1 MHASGNAPGSLA
13 SLRSSNEQ
21 RVLAALIDE
30 DGLSQADVARVTG
43 LSTASISGIV
53 RRLAA
58 EGRVDIVEHTGR
70 SNLVRIADAV
80 GVCVAVNFS
89 HRHVQL
95 VVGGLS
101 GTALFERKVVHLVDA
116 DGAGSLRLAESM
128 ITDAFDELG
137 IDRSAVIGAVVG
149 IPGPVD
155 IDDGMVGHESIMP
168 GWVALHPAQ
177 WLSELLDCPAALE
190 NDANLGAIGEFSTGA
205 GRGYRNG
212 VYVKL
217 ATGIGAGFIFGGELY
232 RGEWGMAGELGHT
245 SIDPSGPLCRCGNRG
260 CLQTIAGS
268 RVLLDQIAASHGE
281 EATLDDLVAG
291 ALRGEAAYRRAIED
305 AGTAIGS
312 ALAIV
317 CNLINPGAIV
327 LGGQLVTAGDI
338 LLAPLEAA
346 LRRRVMPRTARD
358 LVVVRAG
365 HGADS
370 AMRGAL
376 RLARERFGVLAA

>member
-1 MHASGNAPGSLA
+1 MNATGNAPGSLA

-30 DGLSQADVARVTG
+30 DGLSQAEVARATG
-43 LSTASISGIV
+43 LSTASISSIV
-53 RRLAA
+53 RRLAS

-80 GVCVAVNFS
+80 GVCVAVNFT
-89 HRHVQL
+89 HRHVQI
-95 VVGGLS
+95 VIGGLS

-116 DGAGSLRLAESM
+116 DGPGSLALAESM
-128 ITDAFDELG
+128 IADAFNELG
-137 IDRSAVIGAVVG
+137 LDRSATIGAVVG

-155 IDDGMVGHESIMP
+155 TADGMVGHESIMP
-168 GWVALHPAQ
+168 GWAQLHPAR
-177 WLSELLDCPAALE
+177 WLSELLGCPTALE

-205 GRGYRNG
+205 GRGYANG

-232 RGEWGMAGELGHT
+232 RGEWGMAGELGHI

-291 ALRGEAAYRRAIED
+291 ALQGEAAYRRAIED

-317 CNLINPGAIV
+317 CNLVNPGAIV
-327 LGGQLVTAGDI
+327 LGGQLVAAGDI
-338 LLAPLEAA
+338 LLAPLETA
-346 LRRRVMPRTARD
+346 LRRRVMPRSARE
-358 LVVVRAG
+358 LVIAPAG